1 MCSKSLRGMAIV
13 KLYKNIKISEASAAP
28 ENRFLM
34 RCTVSG
40 VHLTGGIKGNCKDE
54 LDNLIQEFMSF
65 AYCFVSE
72 IMKKY
77 PNGGYDREK
86 LLPYLKT
93 LMPAEAPKN

>member
-1 MCSKSLRGMAIV
+1 MMMPHDGQPPMFWQIAQIMS
-13 KLYKNIKISEASAAP
+13 
-28 ENRFLM
+28 
-34 RCTVSG
+34 
-40 VHLTGGIKGNCKDE
+40 IKGNCKDE
-54 LDNLIQEFMSF
+54 FDNLIQEFMSF

-93 LMPAEAPKN
+93 LMPAETPKN

>member
-1 MCSKSLRGMAIV
+1 MANHGEAW
-13 KLYKNIKISEASAAP
+13 KL
-28 ENRFLM
+28 
-34 RCTVSG
+34 VSQMMTPQG
-40 VHLTGGIKGNCKDE
+40 DQPPMFWQIAQIMSIKGNCKDE
-54 LDNLIQEFMSF
+54 LDNLIQEFMGF

-86 LLPYLKT
+86 LLPYLKN

>member
-1 MCSKSLRGMAIV
+1 MPKPFLTYMANHGEAW
-13 KLYKNIKISEASAAP
+13 KL
-28 ENRFLM
+28 
-34 RCTVSG
+34 VSQMMTPQG
-40 VHLTGGIKGNCKDE
+40 DQPPMFWQIAQIMSIKGNCKDE
-54 LDNLIQEFMSF
+54 LDNLIQEFMGF

>member
-1 MCSKSLRGMAIV
+1 M
-13 KLYKNIKISEASAAP
+13 IK
-28 ENRFLM
+28 
-34 RCTVSG
+34 
-40 VHLTGGIKGNCKDE
+40 
-54 LDNLIQEFMSF
+54 EFMSF